1 MNKKLE
7 FTQKL
12 VYEAKDFILEKVNA
26 GVHVDTKSSRNDFVT
41 NVDKAVETFLTSAIN
56 ENFENQ
62 NFITE
67 EGMVENSN
75 KGQVWIIDP
84 IDGTTN
90 FIYQKQYF
98 AISIAYYEDAKP
110 VFGIVYDVM
119 ADEMFVGIAG
129 EGAYLN
135 GKKIEKLDQ
144 TETISDVI
152 YSGGLSFPKYFN
164 EDPVSFNSKIIAHR
178 NLGSA
183 AIEICHI
190 ATGRLHVYFAR
201 SLNLWDVGAALII
214 LNEVGGHWRFGH
226 EIDSLNLENDKAL
239 FMGTSS
245 QNIYDYMDGILKQE
259 AI

>member
-1 MNKKLE
+1 MNNKLE

-12 VYEAKDFILEKVNA
+12 VYEAKDFILQKIQS
-26 GVHVDTKSSRNDFVT
+26 GVHVDTKSARNDFVT
-41 NVDKAVETFLTSAIN
+41 NVDQAVETFLTNAIN
-56 ENFENQ
+56 DKYENQ

-75 KGQVWIIDP
+75 QGEVWIIDP

-119 ADEMFVGIAG
+119 ADEMFVGIHG

-135 GKKIEKLDQ
+135 GKKLEMLDQ
-144 TETISDVI
+144 DETINDVI
-152 YSGGLSFPKYFN
+152 YSGGLSFSKYFN
-164 EDPVSFNSKIIAHR
+164 EDPIAFNSKIIAHR

-190 ATGRLHVYFAR
+190 ASGRLHVYFAR
-201 SLNLWDVGAALII
+201 TLNLWDVGAALII
-214 LNEVGGHWRFGH
+214 LAEVGGHWRFGH
-226 EIDSLNLENDKAL
+226 EIDSLNLQNNKAL
-239 FMGTSS
+239 FLGASS
-245 QNIYDYMDGILKQE
+245 TNIYNYMDGILKPE
-259 AI
+259 VI

>member
-1 MNKKLE
+1 MNNKLE
-7 FTQKL
+7 FTQNL
-12 VYEAKDFILEKVNA
+12 VYQAKEFILKKIDS
-26 GVHVDTKSSRNDFVT
+26 GVQVDTKSSRNDFVT
-41 NVDKAVETFLTSAIN
+41 NVDKAVETFLTTAIN
-56 ENFENQ
+56 DKYENQ

-67 EGMVENSN
+67 EGMVDNSN
-75 KGQVWIIDP
+75 KGEVWIIDP

-110 VFGIVYDVM
+110 VFGVVYDVM
-119 ADEMFVGIAG
+119 ADEMFVGIHG

-135 GKKIEKLDQ
+135 GLKIDSLNKN
-144 TETISDVI
+144 ETINDVI
-152 YSGGLSFPKYFN
+152 YSGGLSFSKYFN
-164 EDPVSFNSKIIAHR
+164 EDPIDFNSKIIAHR

-190 ATGRLHVYFAR
+190 ASGRLHVYFAR

-214 LNEVGGHWRFGH
+214 LNEVGGHWRFGQ
-226 EIDSLNLENDKAL
+226 EIDSLNLQNDKAL
-239 FMGTSS
+239 FIGTSN

-259 AI
+259 VI